1 MGYWEVQ
8 LGGQWK
14 SLGRV
19 VGEACQKAKDRGATQ
34 VKFTAHGHEY
44 LIDIPQMIQQNIKSG
59 KQRPI
64 RIRHRDHIEDGRS
77 GGVHVHKPA
86 APAPA
91 APSAPPAA
99 APAAVPGPAPEKA
112 GGGGI
117 GIMGGMGLMAGMA
130 AAGTGIAV
138 AAGVVDIGDI
148 TDAATAAGDAIG
160 DVAGDAADAIADAAA
175 DVQDLM

>member
-19 VGEACQKAKDRGATQ
+19 VGQACQQAKDRGATQ
-34 VKFTAHGHEY
+34 VKFEAHGHQY
-44 LIDIPQMIQQNIKSG
+44 LIDIPQMVQTNIKSG
-59 KQRPI
+59 KNRAV
-64 RIRHRDHIEDGRS
+64 RIR
-77 GGVHVHKPA
+77 GGHGEGHGGGSDVHVHSTPA
-86 APAPA
+86 PAPAPSAPGAPAPA
-91 APSAPPAA
+91 AVPPPAE
-99 APAAVPGPAPEKA
+99 EKSS
-112 GGGGI
+112 GGI
-117 GIMGGMGLMAGMA
+117 GVLGGGALLAGMA

-138 AAGVVDIGDI
+138 AAGVIDIGDI